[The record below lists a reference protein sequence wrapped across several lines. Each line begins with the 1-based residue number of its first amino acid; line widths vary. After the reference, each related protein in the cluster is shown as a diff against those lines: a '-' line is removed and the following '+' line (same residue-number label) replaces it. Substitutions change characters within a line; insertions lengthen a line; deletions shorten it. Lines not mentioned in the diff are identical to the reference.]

1 MENRED
7 RNVSLSQVAVRR
19 PVTIYMAVLIVL
31 ILGAVSIFKIR
42 VELMPEITFPTVTI
56 NTAYENVSPGEI
68 ETLITEPVEKAVS
81 SVAGVEEVS
90 SVSVEGRSQ
99 VRVSFVWGTDLDSA
113 ASDLREKLDGI
124 RDELPRDAR
133 APVISKYDVNASPI
147 MYIGIAGDM
156 DDVSLRTLVENQ
168 VRYRLERVAGVAAAE
183 IRGGLEREIHVN
195 LFLNQ
200 LRSLNISPAEVERA
214 LSAENVD
221 LPAGRIDRAHMELTV
236 RTLGQFTDLEQM
248 RGTVVALRRGTPIY
262 LRDLAAVEDSY
273 REIDHV
279 VRINGRGAVIVS
291 LLKQPNANTVDVVE
305 RVKHEIA
312 QIHRELPQIEI
323 RSLRE
328 NAAYIRRA
336 IDNVTQSALLGSI
349 FAVAVLL
356 LFLRS
361 LRSTVIIGV
370 AIPVSIVATFAL
382 MFFRGF
388 TINIMSFGGL
398 ALGVGMLV
406 DNSIVVL
413 ENIFRHRDE
422 GKERGAAVYQGTREV
437 TGAIVASTLTTVVVF
452 LPLLFIPGTA
462 GELFKQLAWVI
473 FFSLMVSLLVALTL
487 VPLMSYQ
494 LLGLARSRDSRGAGR
509 LSGAAKAMMD
519 GLERGY
525 RALLIRSLDNKTLV
539 LSLAALLFFASVSLF
554 SEVGTEFMPKA
565 DEGEVQILAEMG
577 EGTKISA
584 MDSAFADME
593 AIVERHV
600 PEAQNVFTH
609 FGQFGGRAR
618 GKNQGHVHI
627 WLGPKSERRR
637 SDEDIAR
644 DLRSRVRSVAG
655 VVARVRARSGLFV
668 FRRLGLAGDDNLEVN
683 LRGHDLAAGH
693 RIAGEI
699 KSHMEQV
706 GGISGARID
715 RRAGQPELGVH
726 IDRERAAA
734 LGIPVATIAQT
745 VKTALVGTRATLYR
759 DGGDE
764 FDVLVRLVERDRL
777 TPQAVLDITVPTP
790 SGKPVSLRN
799 LIRLEE
805 RKGPT
810 EIHRLNQERMI
821 SVSGEVTGRDMG
833 AVIGDLQARLRSIEL
848 PAGFSL
854 EVGGDYEEQQE
865 AFAELRWGLL
875 LALVLVYM
883 VMAAQFESLRDP
895 LLIMFSLPLAAVGIV
910 LSLWVTGSTVNV
922 NSFIGIILL
931 TGIVVNNAIVLVDY
945 INLKMREEGLTAREA
960 VVSGATARLRPVL
973 MTTLTTVLAMAP
985 LAFALG
991 EGGEVQAP
999 LARVVIGGLTSSTL
1013 ITLLFIPT
1021 VYAGVCG
1028 LKGVK
1033 KWQNGRSL
1041 VYGSGRAANK

>member
-1 MENRED
+1 M
-7 RNVSLSQVAVRR
+7 SLSQMAVRR
-19 PVTIYMAVLIVL
+19 PVTTYMAVLIVL
-31 ILGAVSIFKIR
+31 ILGAVAILKIP
-42 VELMPEITFPTVTI
+42 VELMPEITFPTVTV
-56 NTAYENVSPGEI
+56 NTRYENVSPGEI

-81 SVAGVEEVS
+81 SVAGIEEVS

-113 ASDLREKLDGI
+113 VSDLREKLDGI
-124 RDELPRDAR
+124 RDDLPRDAK
-133 APVISKYDVNASPI
+133 APAISKYDVNASPI
-147 MYIGIAGDM
+147 MFIGIAGDM

-168 VRYRLERVAGVAAAE
+168 IRYRLERVAGVASAE
-183 IRGGLEREIHVN
+183 IRGGLEREIHVD
-195 LFLNQ
+195 LFLDK
-200 LRSLNISPAEVERA
+200 LRALNISPAEIERA

-221 LPAGRIDRAHMELTV
+221 LPAGHIDRAHMELTV

-248 RGTVVALRRGTPIY
+248 RSMVVALRRGTPIY
-262 LRDLAAVEDSY
+262 LRDLARVEDSF

-291 LLKQPNANTVDVVE
+291 LLKQPNANTVEVVD
-305 RVKHEIA
+305 RVSREID
-312 QIHRELPQIEI
+312 QINRDFPQIEI

-328 NAAYIRRA
+328 NASYIRRA
-336 IDNVTQSALLGSI
+336 INNVTRSALLGSAL
-349 FAVAVLL
+349 AVAILL

-361 LRSTVIIGV
+361 LRSTVVVAV

-382 MFFRGF
+382 MFFEGF

-413 ENIFRHRDE
+413 ENIFRHRDQ
-422 GKERGAAVYQGTREV
+422 GKDRGAAVYHGTREV

-487 VPLMSYQ
+487 VPVMSYQ
-494 LLGLARSRDSRGAGR
+494 LMGLPGRGDIGAIR
-509 LSGAAKAMMD
+509 KCAAAAKAMMD
-519 GLERGY
+519 GLEQGY
-525 RALLIRSLDNKTLV
+525 RALLIRALDNK
-539 LSLAALLFFASVSLF
+539 ALLFFVAAILFFGSLLLL

-584 MDSAFADME
+584 MDTAFAKIE
-593 AIVERHV
+593 AIVKRQV
-600 PEAQNVFTH
+600 PEAQNLFVH

-627 WLGPKSERRR
+627 WLGPKKERHR

-644 DLRSRVRSVAG
+644 DLRRRVNAVAG

-683 LRGHDLAAGH
+683 LRGHDLIAAQ

-706 GGISGARID
+706 VGISGVRIN
-715 RRAGQPELGVH
+715 RQGGQPELGVH
-726 IDRERAAA
+726 IDREKAAA
-734 LGIPVATIAQT
+734 LGIPVTTIAQT

-764 FDVLVRLVERDRL
+764 FDVLVRLAERDRL
-777 TPQAVLDITVPTP
+777 TQQAVLDITVPTP
-790 SGKPVSLRN
+790 SGKSVALRN

-810 EIHRLNQERMI
+810 EIHRLNQERII
-821 SVSGEVTGRDMG
+821 SLSGEVTGRDMG
-833 AVIGDLQARLRSIEL
+833 AVIQDLQARLRSVKL
-848 PAGFSL
+848 PADFSL
-854 EVGGDYEEQQE
+854 DVGGDYHEQRE
-865 AFAELRWGLL
+865 AFRELRWGLL
-875 LALVLVYM
+875 LAVVLVYM

-895 LLIMFSLPLAAVGIV
+895 LLIMFSLPLATVGI
-910 LSLWVTGSTVNV
+910 LISLWVTSSTINV

-945 INLKMREEGLTAREA
+945 INLKIREDGLDVREA
-960 VVSGATARLRPVL
+960 VITGSTARLRPVL
-973 MTTLTTVLAMAP
+973 MTTLTTVLAMVP
-985 LAFALG
+985 LALAAG

-1013 ITLLFIPT
+1013 ITLVFIPAL
-1021 VYAGVCG
+1021 YAAARQW
-1028 LKGVK
+1028 KGVK
-1033 KWQNGRSL
+1033 AWQSGRSL
-1041 VYGSGRAANK
+1041 IYGSSRIANK

>member
-1 MENRED
+1 
-7 RNVSLSQVAVRR
+7 VSLSQSAVRR
-19 PVTIYMAVLIVL
+19 PVTTYMAVFIVL
-31 ILGAVSIFKIR
+31 ILGAVSILKIP

-56 NTAYENVSPGEI
+56 NTRYENVSPGEI

-113 ASDLREKLDGI
+113 VSDLREKLDGI
-124 RDELPRDAR
+124 RDDLPRDAK

-147 MYIGIAGDM
+147 MFIGIAGDM

-168 VRYRLERVAGVAAAE
+168 IRYRLERVAGVASAE
-183 IRGGLEREIHVN
+183 IRGGLEREIHID
-195 LFLNQ
+195 LFLDQ
-200 LRSLNISPAEVERA
+200 LRALNISPAQVERA
-214 LSAENVD
+214 LNAENVD
-221 LPAGRIDRAHMELTV
+221 LPAGHIDRAHMELTV

-248 RGTVVALRRGTPIY
+248 RNTVVALRRGTPVY
-262 LRDLAAVEDSY
+262 LRDLAKVEDSF

-291 LLKQPNANTVDVVE
+291 LLKQPNANTVNVVD
-305 RVKHEIA
+305 RVTREID
-312 QIHRELPQIEI
+312 QINRDFPQIEI
-323 RSLRE
+323 KSLRE
-328 NAAYIRRA
+328 NASYIRRA
-336 IDNVTQSALLGSI
+336 IDNVTQSALLGSV
-349 FAVAVLL
+349 FAVAILL

-361 LRSTVIIGV
+361 LRSTVIVAV

-382 MFFRGF
+382 MYFEGF

-413 ENIFRHRDE
+413 ENIFRHRE
-422 GKERGAAVYQGTREV
+422 HGTERGAAVYHGTREV

-487 VPLMSYQ
+487 VPVMSYQ
-494 LLGLARSRDSRGAGR
+494 LMALEGRAGEGGVGGK
-509 LSGAAKAMMD
+509 LFGAAKAMTD
-519 GLERGY
+519 GLERAY
-525 RALLIRSLDNKTLV
+525 TALLIRALDHKASV
-539 LSLAALLFFASVSLF
+539 FALAAILFFGSLLLL
-554 SEVGTEFMPKA
+554 SNVGTEFMPKA

-577 EGTKISA
+577 EGTKIST
-584 MDSAFADME
+584 MDTAFARIE
-593 AIVERHV
+593 AIVKQRV
-600 PEAQNVFTH
+600 PEAQNVFAH

-627 WLGPKSERRR
+627 WLGPKKERSR
-637 SDEDIAR
+637 SDESIAR
-644 DLRSRVRSVAG
+644 DLRRRVNAVPG
-655 VVARVRARSGLFV
+655 VVARVRARSGLFI

-683 LRGHDLAAGH
+683 LRGHDLPTAQ
-693 RIAGEI
+693 RISGEI
-699 KSHMEQV
+699 KSHMDQTD
-706 GGISGARID
+706 GISGVRIN
-715 RRAGQPELGVH
+715 RQGGQPELGVH
-726 IDRERAAA
+726 IDRKKAAA
-734 LGIPVATIAQT
+734 LGIAVSTIAQT

-764 FDVLVRLVERDRL
+764 FDVLVRLAEKDRL

-790 SGKPVSLRN
+790 SGKPVALRN
-799 LIRLEE
+799 LIALKE
-805 RKGPT
+805 RKGPS
-810 EIHRLNQERMI
+810 EIHRLNQERI
-821 SVSGEVTGRDMG
+821 VSLSGEVTGRDMG
-833 AVIGDLQARLRSIEL
+833 AVIGDLQARLHSVKL
-848 PAGFSL
+848 PADFSL
-854 EVGGDYEEQQE
+854 EVGGDYHEQRE
-865 AFAELRWGLL
+865 AFRELRWGLL
-875 LALVLVYM
+875 LAMILVYM

-895 LLIMFSLPLAAVGIV
+895 LLIMFSLPLAAVGILV
-910 LSLWVTGSTVNV
+910 SLWVSGSTINV

-945 INLKMREEGLTAREA
+945 MNLKIREEGLDVREA
-960 VVSGATARLRPVL
+960 VITGATARLRPVL
-973 MTTLTTVLAMAP
+973 MTTLTTVLAMVP
-985 LAFALG
+985 LALALG

-1013 ITLLFIPT
+1013 ITLVFIPAL
-1021 VYAGVCG
+1021 YAAVRDW
-1028 LKGVK
+1028 KGIRV
-1033 KWQNGRSL
+1033 WHNGRSL
-1041 VYGSGRAANK
+1041 LYGSSRVANK

>member
-1 MENRED
+1 M
-7 RNVSLSQVAVRR
+7 SLSQVSVRR
-19 PVTIYMAVLIVL
+19 PVTTYMVVLIVL
-31 ILGAVSIFKIR
+31 ILGAVSILKIP

-56 NTAYENVSPGEI
+56 NTEYENVSPGEI
-68 ETLITEPVEKAVS
+68 ETLITERVEKAVS

-113 ASDLREKLDGI
+113 VSDLREKLDSI
-124 RDELPRDAR
+124 RDEMPQDAR

-147 MYIGIAGDM
+147 MFIGIAGDM
-156 DDVSLRTLVENQ
+156 DDVSLRTFVENQ
-168 VRYRLERVAGVAAAE
+168 IRYRLERVAGVASAE

-195 LFLNQ
+195 LFLDK
-200 LRSLNISPAEVERA
+200 LRALNISPAEVERA

-221 LPAGRIDRAHMELTV
+221 LPAGHIDRAHMELTV

-248 RGTVVALRRGTPIY
+248 RNTVVALRQGTPIY
-262 LRDLAAVEDSY
+262 LRDLATVDDSY

-291 LLKQPNANTVDVVE
+291 LRKQPNANTVEVVD
-305 RVKHEIA
+305 RVSRQIA
-312 QIHRELPQIEI
+312 QINRDFPQIEI
-323 RSLRE
+323 KSLRE
-328 NAAYIRRA
+328 NASYIRHA
-336 IDNVTQSALLGSI
+336 IDNVTQAALLGSA
-349 FAVAVLL
+349 FAVAILL

-361 LRSTVIIGV
+361 LRSTVIIAV
-370 AIPVSIVATFAL
+370 AIPVSVVATFAL
-382 MFFRGF
+382 MFFQGF

-413 ENIFRHRDE
+413 ENIFRHREE
-422 GKERGAAVYQGTREV
+422 GKERGAAVYHGTREV

-473 FFSLMVSLLVALTL
+473 FFSLTVSLVVALTL
-487 VPLMSYQ
+487 VPVLSYQ
-494 LLGLARSRDSRGAGR
+494 LMGLARR
-509 LSGAAKAMMD
+509 SGDRPAATRVSAAAKAMMD

-525 RALLIRSLDNKTLV
+525 RALLIGALDNKALV
-539 LSLAALLFFASVSLF
+539 FSLAALLFFGSLWLL
-554 SEVGTEFMPKA
+554 SNVATEFMPKA
-565 DEGEVQILAEMG
+565 DEGEVLILAEMG

-584 MDSAFADME
+584 MDTAFARIE
-593 AIVERHV
+593 AIVKRRV

-627 WLGPKSERRR
+627 WLGSKKERSR

-644 DLRSRVRSVAG
+644 DLRRHVNAVPG

-683 LRGHDLAAGH
+683 LRGHDLIAAQ
-693 RIAGEI
+693 RIADEI

-706 GGISGARID
+706 SGISGVRIN
-715 RRAGQPELGVH
+715 RQGGQPELGVH
-726 IDRERAAA
+726 IDRQKAAA
-734 LGIPVATIAQT
+734 LGIPVTTIAHT

-764 FDVLVRLVERDRL
+764 FDVLVRLAEQDRL
-777 TPQAVLDITVPTP
+777 TRQAVLDITVPTP
-790 SGKPVSLRN
+790 SGKSVPLRN
-799 LIRLEE
+799 LIKLEE

-810 EIHRLNQERMI
+810 EIHRLNQERI
-821 SVSGEVTGRDMG
+821 VTISGEVTGRDMG
-833 AVIGDLQARLRSIEL
+833 AVIGDLQARLRSVKL
-848 PAGFSL
+848 PADFSL
-854 EVGGDYEEQQE
+854 EVGGDYHEQQE
-865 AFAELRWGLL
+865 AFGELRWGLL
-875 LALVLVYM
+875 LALILVYM

-895 LLIMFSLPLAAVGIV
+895 LLIMFSMPLATVGILV
-910 LSLWVTGSTVNV
+910 SLWITGSTINV

-945 INLKMREEGLTAREA
+945 INLKIREEELDVREA
-960 VVSGATARLRPVL
+960 VVTGATARLRPVL
-973 MTTLTTVLAMAP
+973 MTTSTTALAMVP
-985 LAFALG
+985 LALALG

-999 LARVVIGGLTSSTL
+999 LARVVIGGLTSSAL
-1013 ITLLFIPT
+1013 ITLVFIPAL
-1021 VYAGVCG
+1021 YAAVREW
-1028 LKGVK
+1028 KGVK
-1033 KWQNGRSL
+1033 AWQSGRSL
-1041 VYGSGRAANK
+1041 IYGSSRVANK